1 MGAASYFEALQQGDA
16 LMESEQADVL
26 GLDYLNVDAQMGE
39 TLVRVVVDQDEQ
51 RVTVFE
57 DDNTIIWSKTYEA

>member
-1 MGAASYFEALQQGDA
+1 
-16 LMESEQADVL
+16 MESEQADVL
-26 GLDYLNVDAQMGE
+26 GLDYLNVEAQMGE